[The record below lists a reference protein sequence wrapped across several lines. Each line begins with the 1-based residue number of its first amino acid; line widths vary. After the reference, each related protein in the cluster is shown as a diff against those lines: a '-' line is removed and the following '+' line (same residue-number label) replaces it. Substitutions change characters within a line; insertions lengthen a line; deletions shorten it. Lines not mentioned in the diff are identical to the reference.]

1 LIAAD
6 TSALP
11 VALTIAAKFNLI
23 LKTASSVKENDV
35 PLYITFVWNSSSA
48 GFVLKKIR
56 SKCASVFSFSMAVLS
71 SDGYSIPDMI
81 GIITPRASSNFCWV
95 ADEAWGDYMAS
106 TAPPMI
112 PEKKLEMQ
120 EVESEGISSFFPR
133 TLHEAYQELYHQATD
148 GQSEANI
155 EQQIDCYYSAK
166 HLRPHLKPRGERV
179 RLIKEKKYGSIEEK
193 ITDKLS
199 EISND
204 EHKIDN
210 ELVNEIKENI
220 PTHPQI
226 LAVLKKCARETNN
239 ASVLSLILEHDFDES
254 LIQDL
259 LMENPSS
266 AGAKSLILMIHK
278 RKEMLDLIMNNI
290 NKMLEENAQQ
300 SGFFMEKL
308 FTKLDPAVFEPWA
321 DQLLDT
327 IKNNLKDSSDMENN
341 GHWLGNAL
349 ETLAYLRPKLILEF
363 VENFILPLSQTIDEL
378 SYAIEQLLTGAAN
391 AIVISARQFPL
402 QEETDLIRRLVHEN
416 ILKQAIR
423 TPYLKFLLF
432 VLDNGFVDE
441 TLEDDLIAIQN
452 DVFDHLS
459 SSVDAHFSKKM
470 TLLVQAGKLPR
481 DKVANFARE
490 FLVSD
495 KHVPKEMVSLL
506 VRYVEAQDD
515 CLLLKFSRSASYLAS
530 LGLLKLG
537 HERFRRVITDV
548 IEKFTNQDSYSLC
561 LTCLMEVGE
570 KEQLDIVFN
579 QFPRQEKWPLLAKAL
594 VTNHEYLAASPYFV
608 LRWAELPNDIKQS
621 LVQEA
626 MHHVKSRGCFNFVYQ
641 LEPQTVLDW
650 ATKLDLNKDLA
661 LVMQFLNF
669 LSHNSAK
676 LDQAWSDSFLKK
688 VISESRDF
696 VLQSRAKFHLNHPGV
711 KFDTHA
717 RFDDLL

>member
-1 LIAAD
+1 
-6 TSALP
+6 
-11 VALTIAAKFNLI
+11 
-23 LKTASSVKENDV
+23 
-35 PLYITFVWNSSSA
+35 
-48 GFVLKKIR
+48 
-56 SKCASVFSFSMAVLS
+56 M
-71 SDGYSIPDMI
+71 
-81 GIITPRASSNFCWV
+81 
-95 ADEAWGDYMAS
+95 
-106 TAPPMI
+106 
-112 PEKKLEMQ
+112 
-120 EVESEGISSFFPR
+120 ESEGISSFFPR

-179 RLIKEKKYGSIEEK
+179 RLIKEKKCKLLNLVLTSNRIVLLTYYYAYYIDGSIEEK

-459 SSVDAHFSKKM
+459 SSVDAHFSSK
-470 TLLVQAGKLPR
+470 
-481 DKVANFARE
+481 
-490 FLVSD
+490 
-495 KHVPKEMVSLL
+495 
-506 VRYVEAQDD
+506 Y
-515 CLLLKFSRSASYLAS
+515 SRF
-530 LGLLKLG
+530 
-537 HERFRRVITDV
+537 H
-548 IEKFTNQDSYSLC
+548 N
-561 LTCLMEVGE
+561 
-570 KEQLDIVFN
+570 
-579 QFPRQEKWPLLAKAL
+579 
-594 VTNHEYLAASPYFV
+594 PY
-608 LRWAELPNDIKQS
+608 
-621 LVQEA
+621 
-626 MHHVKSRGCFNFVYQ
+626 
-641 LEPQTVLDW
+641 
-650 ATKLDLNKDLA
+650 
-661 LVMQFLNF
+661 
-669 LSHNSAK
+669 
-676 LDQAWSDSFLKK
+676 
-688 VISESRDF
+688 
-696 VLQSRAKFHLNHPGV
+696 
-711 KFDTHA
+711 
-717 RFDDLL
+717 